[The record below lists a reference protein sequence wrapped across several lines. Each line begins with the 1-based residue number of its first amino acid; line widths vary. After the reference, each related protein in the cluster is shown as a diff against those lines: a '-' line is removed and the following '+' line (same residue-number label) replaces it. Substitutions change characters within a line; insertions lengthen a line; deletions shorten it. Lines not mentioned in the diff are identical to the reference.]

1 MATRIMAEAIFLK
14 EVPLNHQAMIFSK
27 LLATLI
33 TVLIM
38 EIEVLIVVILI
49 EDWILEISIMKWI
62 TGD

>member
-1 MATRIMAEAIFLK
+1 MATRIMAEAIFLE
-14 EVPLNHQAMIFSK
+14 EVPLNQAMIFSK
-27 LLATLI
+27 LLAMLI
-33 TVLIM
+33 TVLMM

>member
-1 MATRIMAEAIFLK
+1 MATRIMAEAIFLE
-14 EVPLNHQAMIFSK
+14 EVPLNQAMIFSK
-27 LLATLI
+27 LLPMLI

-38 EIEVLIVVILI
+38 EIEVLMVVILI